1 MPISPTTIEKRLA
14 GAKVKKT
21 TKRILCYAFLSI
33 IGIVMVYPLLW
44 MVSASFKTNNEI
56 FSSISLIPKAVLWNG
71 YTDGWK
77 GSGQYSF
84 GLFFAN
90 TFLMVVPTVLF
101 TLVSSLLVAYGFARF
116 KFIGKKMLFALVI
129 ASLMLPNEVVII
141 PRYMVFNKLGWLNTY
156 LPFII
161 PAAFATYSF
170 FIFMLVQYIRSIP
183 RELDESARIDGCNS
197 FKILTLIVTPLC
209 VPSLISVTIFQFV
222 WRWNDFLNALIYI
235 SSVKKYTLSLA
246 LRMSLDVTDT
256 IAWNQTIAMSVLSM
270 LPPVILFFFTQK
282 YFVEGVSTT
291 GLKG

>member
-1 MPISPTTIEKRLA
+1 MRIAKTWKMGINYLLLA
-14 GAKVKKT
+14 V
-21 TKRILCYAFLSI
+21 
-33 IGIVMVYPLLW
+33 IGILMIYPLLW
-44 MVSASFKTNNEI
+44 MISASFKTNNEI
-56 FSSISLIPKAVLWNG
+56 FSSINLLPKEIMYNG
-71 YTDGWK
+71 YADGWR

-84 GLFFAN
+84 GLYFSN
-90 TFLMVVPTVLF
+90 TFLLVIPTVLL
-101 TLVSSLLVAYGFARF
+101 TVLSSLLVAYGFARF
-116 KFIGKKMLFALVI
+116 RFRGKKVLFALVI

-141 PRYMVFNKLGWLNTY
+141 PRYMVFNSLGWLNTY

-197 FKILTLIVTPLC
+197 FRILTDIILPLTK
-209 VPSLISVTIFQFV
+209 PAIISVIIFQFV

-235 SSVKKYTLSLA
+235 SSVRKYPVSLA

-256 IAWNQTIAMSVLSM
+256 ITWNQTMAMSVLSM
-270 LPPVILFFFTQK
+270 LPPVLLFFLAQK
-282 YFVEGVSTT
+282 YFVEGISTT

>member
-1 MPISPTTIEKRLA
+1 MYLA
-14 GAKVKKT
+14 RFKKT
-21 TKRILCYAFLSI
+21 TRKTISYLFLTI
-33 IGIVMVYPLLW
+33 IGILMVYPLLW

-56 FSSISLIPKAVLWNG
+56 FSSIRLLPKEIMWNG
-71 YTDGWK
+71 YADGWR

-84 GLFFAN
+84 SLYFSN
-90 TFLMVVPTVLF
+90 TFMLVVPTVVF
-101 TLVSSLLVAYGFARF
+101 TVISSLLVAYGFARF
-116 KFIGKKMLFALVI
+116 RFRGKKVLFALVI

-141 PRYMVFNKLGWLNTY
+141 PRYMVFNSLGWLNTY

-170 FIFMLVQYIRSIP
+170 FIFMLVQYVRSIP

-197 FKILTLIVTPLC
+197 FRILYEIILPLTK
-209 VPSLISVTIFQFV
+209 PAIISVIIFQFV

-235 SSVKKYTLSLA
+235 SSVRKYPVSLA

-256 IAWNQTIAMSVLSM
+256 ISWNQTMAMSVLSM
-270 LPPVILFFFTQK
+270 LPPVLLFFMAQK
-282 YFVEGVSTT
+282 YFVEGISTT

>member
-1 MPISPTTIEKRLA
+1 MRIAKSWKMGINYLFLA
-14 GAKVKKT
+14 V
-21 TKRILCYAFLSI
+21 
-33 IGIVMVYPLLW
+33 IGILMIYPLLW
-44 MVSASFKTNNEI
+44 MISASFKTNNEI
-56 FSSISLIPKAVLWNG
+56 FSSINLLPKEIMYNG
-71 YTDGWK
+71 YADGWR

-84 GLFFAN
+84 GLYFSN
-90 TFLMVVPTVLF
+90 TFLLVIPTVLL
-101 TLVSSLLVAYGFARF
+101 TVLSSLLVAYGFARF
-116 KFIGKKMLFALVI
+116 RFRGKKVLFALVI

-141 PRYMVFNKLGWLNTY
+141 PRYMVFNSLGWLNTY

-197 FKILTLIVTPLC
+197 FRILTDIILPLTK
-209 VPSLISVTIFQFV
+209 PAIISVIIFQFV

-235 SSVKKYTLSLA
+235 SSVRKYPVSLA

-256 IAWNQTIAMSVLSM
+256 ITWNQTMSMSVLSM
-270 LPPVILFFFTQK
+270 LPPVLLFFLAQK
-282 YFVEGVSTT
+282 YFVEGISTT